1 LNNLELEVKKQVIAM
16 RTSAARR
23 GAGRPRPGL
32 TAFAMLVAIAVGVQS
47 GAAKVKVRSDFNK
60 AFAFR
65 DARTW
70 GWNPKGAG
78 DIMMARTPNDDP
90 AAIKRLAEP
99 AIMNAVGVEMPR
111 RGLTLAAAT
120 PDLTLTYYL
129 LLTVG
134 NSAQTVGQFL
144 PSTTAWALPPFVAS
158 TQSLEFI
165 EQGALVLD
173 LSAKGEVVWRGV
185 GEAQLKWELDQKQRV
200 AIVNEAVQKILERYP
215 PKK

>member
-1 LNNLELEVKKQVIAM
+1 MEPEGGGGHHDGRTADDNPAAVKALAEPVIMKAVGLEMPK
-16 RTSAARR
+16 R
-23 GAGRPRPGL
+23 GL
-32 TAFAMLVAIAVGVQS
+32 TAT
-47 GAAKVKVRSDFNK
+47 AAN
-60 AFAFR
+60 
-65 DARTW
+65 
-70 GWNPKGAG
+70 
-78 DIMMARTPNDDP
+78 
-90 AAIKRLAEP
+90 
-99 AIMNAVGVEMPR
+99 
-111 RGLTLAAAT
+111 
-120 PDLTLTYYL
+120 PDLTLTYFL

-144 PSTTAWALPPFVAS
+144 PTTTAWALPPFVAS

-173 LSAKGEVVWRGV
+173 LSSKGEVVWRGV

>member
-1 LNNLELEVKKQVIAM
+1 M
-16 RTSAARR
+16 RMLGGGRA
-23 GAGRPRPGL
+23 AGRPRAAWTVL
-32 TAFAMLVAIAVGVQS
+32 AILVAIVVGVQS
-47 GAAKVKVRSDFNK
+47 GAAKVKVRADFNK
-60 AFAFR
+60 AFAFAQ
-65 DARTW
+65 ARTW

-78 DIMMARTPNDDP
+78 DIMMARTPDDNP
-90 AAIKRLAEP
+90 AAVKALAEP
-99 AIMNAVGVEMPR
+99 AIMKAVGLEMPK
-111 RGLTLAAAT
+111 RGLTAT
-120 PDLTLTYYL
+120 DANPDLTLTYFL

-134 NSAQTVGQFL
+134 NTAQTVGQFL

-173 LSAKGEVVWRGV
+173 LSSKGEVVWRGV

>member
-1 LNNLELEVKKQVIAM
+1 
-16 RTSAARR
+16 
-23 GAGRPRPGL
+23 
-32 TAFAMLVAIAVGVQS
+32 MLVAIVVGVQS
-47 GAAKVKVRSDFNK
+47 GAAKIKVRADFNK
-60 AFAFR
+60 AFDFR
-65 DARTW
+65 QARTW
-70 GWNPKGAG
+70 GWNPNGAG
-78 DIMMARTPNDDP
+78 DVMAARTQADDP
-90 AAIKRLAEP
+90 AAIKRIAEP

-120 PDLTLTYYL
+120 PDLTLTYFL

-134 NSAQTVGQFL
+134 SSAQTVGQFL

-165 EQGALVLD
+165 PQGSLVLD

-185 GEAQLKWELDQKQRV
+185 GEGQIKWELDQNQRR
-200 AIVNEAVQKILERYP
+200 ALINEAVQKILERYP

>member
-1 LNNLELEVKKQVIAM
+1 VIAM
-16 RTSAARR
+16 SMPRR
-23 GAGRPRPGL
+23 RPALRPRPGI
-32 TAFAMLVAIAVGVQS
+32 TALAIVVAIVVGVQS
-47 GAAKVKVRSDFNK
+47 GAAKVKVRADFNK
-60 AFAFR
+60 AFAFAQ
-65 DARTW
+65 ARTW

-78 DIMMARTPNDDP
+78 DIMMGRTADDNP
-90 AAIKRLAEP
+90 AAVKALAEP
-99 AIMNAVGVEMPR
+99 AIMKAVGLEMPK
-111 RGLTLAAAT
+111 RGLVAT
-120 PDLTLTYYL
+120 ATAPDLMLTYFL

-185 GEAQLKWELDQKQRV
+185 AEAQLKWELDQQQRI
-200 AIVNEAVQKILERYP
+200 AIVNDAVQKILARYP

>member
-1 LNNLELEVKKQVIAM
+1 M
-16 RTSAARR
+16 STAREDR
-23 GAGRPRPGL
+23 AAGRPRPGW
-32 TAFAMLVAIAVGVQS
+32 TIVAILVAMVVGVQP
-47 GAAKVKVRSDFNK
+47 GAAKVKVRADFNK
-60 AFAFR
+60 AFAFAQ
-65 DARTW
+65 ARTW
-70 GWNPKGAG
+70 GWNPKGPG
-78 DIMMARTPNDDP
+78 EIMVARTADSDP

-99 AIMNAVGVEMPR
+99 AIMDAVGVEMPR
-111 RGLTLAAAT
+111 RGLTTAAT
-120 PDLTLTYYL
+120 PDLTITYYL

-134 NSAQTVGQFL
+134 NTAQTIGQFL

-185 GEAQLKWELDQKQRV
+185 GEAQIKWELDLNQRR
-200 AIVNEAVQKILERYP
+200 ALINEAVKKILERYP

>member
-1 LNNLELEVKKQVIAM
+1 MKTPCEG
-16 RTSAARR
+16 RR
-23 GAGRPRPGL
+23 SGRPRLEL
-32 TAFAMLVAIAVGVQS
+32 TILTMLVGIIVGVQS
-47 GAAKVKVRSDFNK
+47 GVAKVKVRADFNK

-65 DARTW
+65 EARTW
-70 GWNPKGAG
+70 GWNPEGAG
-78 DIMMARTPNDDP
+78 DIIMARTPDDDP
-90 AAIKRLAEP
+90 AAVKRLAEP
-99 AIMNAVGVEMPR
+99 AIMKAVGVEMPK
-111 RGLTLAAAT
+111 RGLAAAAT
-120 PDLTLTYYL
+120 PDLTLHYFL

-134 NSAQTVGQFL
+134 TTAQTVGQFL

-185 GEAQLKWELDQKQRV
+185 GEAKIKWELDQNQRI
-200 AIVNEAVQKILERYP
+200 ALINEAVREILERYP

>member
-1 LNNLELEVKKQVIAM
+1 MM
-16 RTSAARR
+16 RTRSGSR
-23 GAGRPRPGL
+23 RPRVGL
-32 TAFAMLVAIAVGVQS
+32 TILSMLVGIVVGVQS
-47 GAAKVKVRSDFNK
+47 GAAKVKVRADFNK
-60 AFAFR
+60 AFAFKE
-65 DARTW
+65 ARTW

-78 DIMMARTPNDDP
+78 DIMMGRTPDDNP
-90 AAIKRLAEP
+90 AAVKALAEP
-99 AIMNAVGVEMPR
+99 VIMKAVGLEMPK
-111 RGLTLAAAT
+111 RGLAPAAAAAA
-120 PDLTLTYYL
+120 PDLTLTYFL

-134 NSAQTVGQFL
+134 SSAQTVGQFL
-144 PSTTAWALPPFVAS
+144 PSTTSWALPPFVAS

-185 GEAQLKWELDQKQRV
+185 GEAQLKWELDQKQRE

>member
-1 LNNLELEVKKQVIAM
+1 M
-16 RTSAARR
+16 RILDGGRAP
-23 GAGRPRPGL
+23 GRPRAAWTVL
-32 TAFAMLVAIAVGVQS
+32 AILVAIVVGVQS
-47 GAAKVKVRSDFNK
+47 GAAKVKVRADFNK
-60 AFAFR
+60 AFAFAQ
-65 DARTW
+65 ARTW

-78 DIMMARTPNDDP
+78 DIMMGRTADDNP
-90 AAIKRLAEP
+90 AAVKALAEP
-99 AIMNAVGVEMPR
+99 VIMKAVGLEMPK
-111 RGLTLAAAT
+111 RGLTAT
-120 PDLTLTYYL
+120 DANPDLTLTYFL

-134 NSAQTVGQFL
+134 NTAQTVGQFL

-173 LSAKGEVVWRGV
+173 LSSKGEVVWRGV

-200 AIVNEAVQKILERYP
+200 AIVNEAVKKILDRYP

>member
-1 LNNLELEVKKQVIAM
+1 M
-16 RTSAARR
+16 RMTHGGRASARL
-23 GAGRPRPGL
+23 RPGITVL
-32 TAFAMLVAIAVGVQS
+32 AILVAIVVGVQS
-47 GAAKVKVRSDFNK
+47 GAAKVKVRADFNK
-60 AFAFR
+60 AFPFAQ
-65 DARTW
+65 AKTW

-78 DIMMARTPNDDP
+78 DIMMGRTADDNP
-90 AAIKRLAEP
+90 AAVKALAEP
-99 AIMNAVGVEMPR
+99 VIMKAVGVEMPK
-111 RGLTLAAAT
+111 RGLAAT
-120 PDLTLTYYL
+120 AANPDLTLTYFL

-134 NSAQTVGQFL
+134 NNAQTVGQFL
-144 PSTTAWALPPFVAS
+144 PTTTAWALPPFVAS

-185 GEAQLKWELDQKQRV
+185 GEAQLKWELDQKQRI

>member
-1 LNNLELEVKKQVIAM
+1 
-16 RTSAARR
+16 
-23 GAGRPRPGL
+23 
-32 TAFAMLVAIAVGVQS
+32 VAIVVGVQS
-47 GAAKVKVRSDFNK
+47 GAAKVKVRADFNK
-60 AFAFR
+60 AFAF
-65 DARTW
+65 AQAKTW

-78 DIMMARTPNDDP
+78 DIMMARTPDDNP
-90 AAIKRLAEP
+90 AAVKALAEP
-99 AIMNAVGVEMPR
+99 VIMNAVGLEMPK
-111 RGLTLAAAT
+111 RGLTATAAN
-120 PDLTLTYYL
+120 PDLTVAYFL

-134 NSAQTVGQFL
+134 SSAQTIGQFL

-173 LSAKGEVVWRGV
+173 LSSKGEVVWRGV
-185 GEAQLKWELDQKQRV
+185 GEAQLKWELDQKQRA